1 MMAVEAVSDLHERSN
16 CMHIPFMV
24 VIGGGEGRL
33 ESG

>member
-1 MMAVEAVSDLHERSN
+1 MMAVEAVSDMHERSN

-24 VIGGGEGRL
+24 IGGGEGRL